1 MKFLFRYIKPF
12 TKIMLVGF
20 LIKCTGTLIELAL
33 PYILSHILDDVVP
46 NDGRLSMIILW
57 GGVMIACSLI
67 ALVCNV
73 KANRMASKVARD
85 CTEQIRHDLFYRTLT
100 LSGRQ
105 IDAFTV
111 PSLESRITT
120 DTYNVQDFIGKIQ
133 RLGVRAPLLLLGG
146 IIVTLVM
153 DPFLSLVMLAV
164 LPVIFAVVYFVS
176 LWGVRLYKN
185 VQKSVDGMIRVVRED
200 SQGIRVIKALSRVER
215 EHQRY
220 DKVNKKLVSDE
231 KKANLTLGFVNP
243 VMNLLMNLGIT
254 FVVLLGAY
262 RVMGRKTDPGV
273 IIAFTQYFTMISTA
287 TLSITRIFMMYTRS
301 TASAARI
308 QQVVDAPRELTALS
322 EADYPIKE
330 ENGYIVFE
338 NVSFSYGG
346 KGNHLKNI
354 SFSLPRG
361 QTLGII
367 GGTGSGKTTLINLLM
382 RFYDINSGSIRI
394 GGRDIRTFEGGELH
408 RKFGIAMQNDFLYS
422 DTIEENIRFGREL
435 SHEDIVRAAKI
446 AQADEF
452 ISASSDGYSRILSP
466 KATNLSGGQKQRLL
480 IARALASRPQ
490 ILILDDS
497 SSALDYRTD
506 SNLRAAIAQNLE
518 NTTLIVVA
526 QRVSSVMNCDLILV
540 LDEGEII
547 GMGKHAQ
554 LLENCPVYR
563 EISNSQM
570 GGSFVE

>member
-1 MKFLFRYIKPF
+1 
-12 TKIMLVGF
+12 MLVGF

-57 GGVMIACSLI
+57 GGGMIACSLI

-85 CTEQIRHDLFYRTLT
+85 CTEQIRHDLFYRTMT

-382 RFYDINSGSIRI
+382 RIYDINSGSIRI
-394 GGRDIRTFEGGELH
+394 GGRQGIISRRHRPRGKNRAGGRIYFRLLRRIFPHSLSQSDKSFGRAEAEASDCKSFGVKAADPHFGRLFLRPRLPHRFQPSRCHRAKSRKYHAHRRGAESQLRHELRPHFGVGRRRNHRHGKTCTAFGELS
-408 RKFGIAMQNDFLYS
+408 RISGNQQFAD
-422 DTIEENIRFGREL
+422 GREL
-435 SHEDIVRAAKI
+435 R
-446 AQADEF
+446 
-452 ISASSDGYSRILSP
+452 
-466 KATNLSGGQKQRLL
+466 
-480 IARALASRPQ
+480 
-490 ILILDDS
+490 
-497 SSALDYRTD
+497 
-506 SNLRAAIAQNLE
+506 
-518 NTTLIVVA
+518 
-526 QRVSSVMNCDLILV
+526 
-540 LDEGEII
+540 
-547 GMGKHAQ
+547 
-554 LLENCPVYR
+554 
-563 EISNSQM
+563 
-570 GGSFVE
+570 